1 MSLTTPDI
9 CDIAASLTV
18 SVLSAIL
25 LFLPTSHLFGTAGGM
40 VFGLLFASS
49 YLRLTINWRPT
60 DTRFLAGFIFA
71 TCANV
76 IICLGLWRLGSIVI
90 GTSGSL

>member
-1 MSLTTPDI
+1 
-9 CDIAASLTV
+9 
-18 SVLSAIL
+18 
-25 LFLPTSHLFGTAGGM
+25 M
-40 VFGLLFASS
+40 VFGLLFALS

-90 GTSGSL
+90 GASGSL